1 MVTTA
6 RRQREREGREQAIL
20 LAARDLFLHKG
31 ISATTM
37 DDVAAA
43 CELAKGTL
51 YLYFRSKDEVAF
63 ALLLQA
69 TEDLLVALRDALE
82 PGLPSVEQL
91 ERLAITYYRFFVTQP
106 ESFRYM
112 FVVPHESYSGRVRQ
126 ELLDRWAATGR
137 AALAVVATLVERAG
151 AAGELRVA
159 EPWAT
164 AVALWSAVTGVIAIP
179 SQEVRRPFIGDVD
192 VEQLTID
199 SVRALLRGLRP
210 AESGKA

>member
-1 MVTTA
+1 VVTTA
-6 RRQREREGREQAIL
+6 RRQREREGRERAIL

-82 PGLPSVEQL
+82 PGLSSVEQL

-126 ELLDRWAATGR
+126 E
-137 AALAVVATLVERAG
+137 
-151 AAGELRVA
+151 
-159 EPWAT
+159 
-164 AVALWSAVTGVIAIP
+164 
-179 SQEVRRPFIGDVD
+179 
-192 VEQLTID
+192 
-199 SVRALLRGLRP
+199 
-210 AESGKA
+210 